1 MARKRRQ
8 AKIPT
13 PAWER
18 PRSAIGR
25 RILGRSFQ
33 LYGLVA
39 VAVLIAIGLGIIG
52 FAFAAREWENQR
64 RPGSTAIQVED
75 TRYRLDYFSRR
86 LKMFIDQS
94 GGQGAVQ
101 DLSALPQV
109 ADLVIQEEIVRRF
122 AAAEDVSASDDEIQA
137 AIATRFG
144 ITADDPTF
152 GVVFQQELTRTALSE
167 QDYLLMAEAAV
178 LSDKLRDKF
187 LKDVPGAAES
197 VRYRQI
203 LVSTE
208 DAAKDIK
215 KQLEDGADFEKLAA
229 ENSLDPNTKD
239 TGGLVGWV
247 PQGFLDPSTEAL
259 VFALKVGEIT
269 TIPSQSGVIIVE
281 MLKKDKEHPVSDDMK
296 PALAARAFADWVQ
309 EKRDGVEIV
318 NNMDVTSGDPD
329 KINWVISRAYDLG
342 SAPVSGGQ
350 GG

>member
-1 MARKRRQ
+1 MAKKRRQ

-25 RILGRSFQ
+25 RVLGRSFQ

-52 FAFAAREWENQR
+52 FAFAADEWENQR
-64 RPGSTAIQVED
+64 RPGSTAIKVED

-94 GGQGAVQ
+94 GGLGAVQ

-109 ADLVIQEEIVRRF
+109 ADIVIEEEIVRRF
-122 AAAEDVSASDDEIQA
+122 AAEEDVSASDDEIREK
-137 AIATRFG
+137 IATRLG
-144 ITADDPTF
+144 IKADDPTF
-152 GVVFQQELTRTALSE
+152 DVVFQQELTRSALSE

-187 LKDVPGAAES
+187 LKDVPDAAES

-203 LVSTE
+203 LVSTDE
-208 DAAKDIK
+208 AAQAVRDE
-215 KQLEDGADFEKLAA
+215 LEAGGDFAALAA
-229 ENSLDPNTKD
+229 EGSLDTQTKD
-239 TGGLVGWV
+239 SGGEVGWIPRGV
-247 PQGFLDPSTEAL
+247 LDPSTEEL
-259 VFALKVGEIT
+259 VFALEVGDIT
-269 TIPSQSGVIIVE
+269 TIPVSQGVLVVE
-281 MLKKDKEHPVSDDMK
+281 MREKEKEHPVSDDMK
-296 PALAARAFADWVQ
+296 PALANRAFVAWVQ

-318 NNMDVTSGDPD
+318 NNMDATSGDPG
-329 KINWVISRAYDLG
+329 KINWVISRAYNLG

>member
-1 MARKRRQ
+1 VAKKRRQ

-52 FAFAAREWENQR
+52 FAFAADEWENQR
-64 RPGSTAIQVED
+64 RPGSTAIKVED

-86 LKMFIDQS
+86 LKMFIDQN
-94 GGQGAVQ
+94 GGLGAVQ

-109 ADLVIQEEIVRRF
+109 ADIVIEEEIARRF
-122 AAAEDVSASDDEIQA
+122 AAEEEVSASDDEIREK
-137 AIATRFG
+137 IATRLG
-144 ITADDPTF
+144 IKADDPTF
-152 GVVFQQELTRTALSE
+152 DVVFQQELTRSSLSE

-187 LKDVPGAAES
+187 LEQVPESAES
-197 VRYRQI
+197 VRFRQI
-203 LVSTE
+203 LVSTDE
-208 DAAKDIK
+208 AAQAVRDE
-215 KQLEDGADFEKLAA
+215 LEAGGDFAALAA
-229 ENSLDPNTKD
+229 ERSLDVQTKD
-239 TGGLVGWV
+239 SGGEVGWV
-247 PQGFLDPSTEAL
+247 PRGVLDTSTAEL
-259 VFALKVGEIT
+259 VFDLEPGGIT
-269 TIPSQSGVIIVE
+269 AIPTQSGVFVIE
-281 MLKKDKEHPVSDDMK
+281 MLEKAADRAIDEVQRTP
-296 PALAARAFADWVQ
+296 LAQRAFADWVQ
-309 EKRDGVEIV
+309 EKRGGVEIV